1 MWEPQ
6 HEHTTLMRQ
15 EEGAMDIITAVKSVY
30 SKYATFS
37 GRASRAEYWY
47 FFLFTIIA
55 GAALSAIESTLAT
68 AFSIANVVPNLAVA
82 VRRLHDTNRSG
93 KLIVALILVEVVL
106 FLVIVVSFV
115 AGISGAIGGNENV
128 ATGGGIGVLVGVVL
142 FVVLAIYW
150 IYLMAKRG
158 DAGPNRFGDPS

>member
-1 MWEPQ
+1 MREPQ

-15 EEGAMDIITAVKSVY
+15 EEAAMDIITAVKSVY

-68 AFSIANVVPNLAVA
+68 AFSIANLVPNLAVA

>member
-1 MWEPQ
+1 
-6 HEHTTLMRQ
+6 
-15 EEGAMDIITAVKSVY
+15 MDIITAVKTVY

-55 GAALSAIESTLAT
+55 GAALSAIDSTLAS
-68 AFSIANVVPNLAVA
+68 AFSIANFVPNLAVA

-93 KLIVALILVEVVL
+93 KLIIALILIEVVL
-106 FLVIVVSFV
+106 FLLIVVSFV
-115 AGISGAIGGNENV
+115 AGISGAIGGNSGV
-128 ATGGGIGVLVGVVL
+128 ATGGGVGVLVGLAL

-158 DAGPNRFGDPS
+158 DSGPNRYGDPS

>member
-15 EEGAMDIITAVKSVY
+15 EEAAMDIITAVKSVY

-55 GAALSAIESTLAT
+55 GAALSAIDSTLAT

-150 IYLMAKRG
+150 IFLMAKRG

>member
-1 MWEPQ
+1 
-6 HEHTTLMRQ
+6 
-15 EEGAMDIITAVKSVY
+15 MDIITAVKAVY

-55 GAALSAIESTLAT
+55 GAALSAIDTALAS
-68 AFSIANVVPNLAVA
+68 AFSIANFVPNLAVA

-93 KLIVALILVEVVL
+93 KLIIALILIEVIL
-106 FLVIVVSFV
+106 FLVIVVSFI
-115 AGISGAIGGNENV
+115 AGVSGAIGGNSGV
-128 ATGGGIGVLVGVVL
+128 ATGGGVGVLVGLAL

-158 DAGPNRFGDPS
+158 DSGPNRYGDPS

>member
-15 EEGAMDIITAVKSVY
+15 EEAAMDIITAVKSVY

-68 AFSIANVVPNLAVA
+68 AFSIANLVPNLAVA

-158 DAGPNRFGDPS
+158 DAGSNRFGDPS

>member
-1 MWEPQ
+1 MLYGRCATCAPRDGGECV
-6 HEHTTLMRQ
+6 
-15 EEGAMDIITAVKSVY
+15 DIITAVKTVY

-55 GAALSAIESTLAT
+55 GTALSVIDTTLAS
-68 AFSIANVVPNLAVA
+68 AFSIANFVPNIAVA

-93 KLIVALILVEVVL
+93 KLIIALILVEVIL
-106 FLVIVVSFV
+106 FFVVVVSFAV
-115 AGISGAIGGNENV
+115 GLSGAISGV
-128 ATGGGIGVLVGVVL
+128 SDAATGGSIGFFVGVVL
-142 FVVLAIYW
+142 FVALAMYW

-158 DAGPNRFGDPS
+158 DEGPNRFGNPS

>member
-1 MWEPQ
+1 
-6 HEHTTLMRQ
+6 
-15 EEGAMDIITAVKSVY
+15 MDIFTAVRTVY

-55 GAALSAIESTLAT
+55 GAALSAIDATLAS
-68 AFSIANVVPNLAVA
+68 AFSIANFLPNLAVA

-106 FLVIVVSFV
+106 FLLIVVSFV
-115 AGISGAIGGNENV
+115 AGLSGAIGGNSDV

-142 FVVLAIYW
+142 FFVLAIYW

-158 DAGPNRFGDPS
+158 DAGPNRYGDPS

>member
-1 MWEPQ
+1 MWGPQ

-15 EEGAMDIITAVKSVY
+15 EEAAMDIITAVKSVY

-68 AFSIANVVPNLAVA
+68 AFSIANLVPNLAVA

>member
-1 MWEPQ
+1 
-6 HEHTTLMRQ
+6 
-15 EEGAMDIITAVKSVY
+15 MDIFTAVKTVY

-55 GAALSAIESTLAT
+55 GAALSAIDTTLAS
-68 AFSIANVVPNLAVA
+68 AFSIANIVPNIAVA

-93 KLIVALILVEVVL
+93 KLIIALIAVEVIL
-106 FLVIVVSFV
+106 LLVVVVSFAV
-115 AGISGAIGGNENV
+115 GLSGAISGV
-128 ATGGGIGVLVGVVL
+128 ADAATGGSIGVLIGVVL

-158 DAGPNRFGDPS
+158 DDGPNRFGTPS